1 MFRNRSMEECLDV
14 KSKAVLI
21 LKTMFDSVARLLIFS
36 IWMYVSNSG
45 QFSSVATIAAF
56 YILLLVL
63 VIFNIIF
70 CRNNERKSFSVWIGK
85 AFHTFNV

>member
-1 MFRNRSMEECLDV
+1 MDA
-14 KSKAVLI
+14 KSKTVLI
-21 LKTMFDSVARLLIFS
+21 LKTVFDSVARLLIFS

-45 QFSSVATIAAF
+45 QFSSVSTIAAF

-70 CRNNERKSFSVWIGK
+70 SRNNEKKSFSLWIGK
-85 AFHTFNV
+85 VYQICLKN

>member
-1 MFRNRSMEECLDV
+1 MDV

-21 LKTMFDSVARLLIFS
+21 LKTVFDSVARLLIFS

-45 QFSSVATIAAF
+45 QFSSVSTIAAF

-63 VIFNIIF
+63 LIFNIIF
-70 CRNNERKSFSVWIGK
+70 NRNNQKKSFSLWIGK
-85 AFHTFNV
+85 VFQPCLIEN